1 MMTFEA
7 KFDFFFSLE
16 FTILKIFFS
25 KEVQFVMK
33 VHPGTNLDEEDD
45 AFPAPSS
52 APTVVE
58 IEQNIY
64 TKRNI
69 LKNDEYPRFESVSC
83 KCPHCAHEVNFY
95 NFYKEIK
102 EKFN

>member
-1 MMTFEA
+1 
-7 KFDFFFSLE
+7 
-16 FTILKIFFS
+16 
-25 KEVQFVMK
+25 MK
-33 VHPGTNLDEEDD
+33 VHPGTNLDEEND

-64 TKRNI
+64 TKRKV
-69 LKNDEYPRFESVSC
+69 LKNYEYPRLESVSC